1 MDEIQTNENGGVR
14 TNEELRQGIDQ
25 GIADVQSARAD
36 SWGAALQ
43 RQNRERAAQN
53 GMETY
58 GQMREIAGRREL
70 AEIQNGQRA
79 QDAIASALAIAQQN
93 GGKLPGAVTE
103 YLNRQ
108 FGFDGKTMGII
119 DGGIDQ
125 KTGEFGFV
133 FGERGNDGKVS
144 YRRQMIP
151 LSAQLGLM
159 EGYPSLFNEE
169 AIGAHRQRMLDS
181 GLSSGEV
188 DAYSKVAKLSRDR
201 LAARIADLTPRDTKL
216 ETERLRQEGLNRRA
230 DMLDERS
237 NRKLELQQQQLE
249 ANIQKQLA
257 AAKSADERNAIIK
270 QAKEAELR
278 LRQQEIEAKY
288 AQMGV
293 QYGAGEMKQT
303 AREKVNAKL
312 KEPPAEI
319 SIEGAKPEPA
329 SAQQPQEQNDD
340 NAESKEYPGY
350 SNGRARR
357 ALSAGWTW
365 NKESGKFVPPKK

>member
-79 QDAIASALAIAQQN
+79 QDAIASALAIASAPEN
-93 GGKLPGAVTE
+93 KGRLPRVVTE

-108 FGFDGKTMGII
+108 FGFDGQTSGII
-119 DGGIDQ
+119 DGGIDPTT
-125 KTGEFGFV
+125 KEFGFV

-144 YRRQMIP
+144 YRKQTIP

-159 EGYPSLFNEE
+159 EGSPSLFDEK
-169 AIGAHRQRMLDS
+169 AVSAHRQKMIES
-181 GLSSGEV
+181 GLSSAEI

-201 LAARIADLTPRDTKL
+201 LAARIAELTPRDSKL
-216 ETERLRQEGLNRRA
+216 ETEKLRQEGLNRRA

-278 LRQQEIEAKY
+278 LRQQEIESKY

-293 QYGAGEMKQT
+293 QYGSGD
-303 AREKVNAKL
+303 ARKVAQEKINSRL
-312 KEPPAEI
+312 TEQPEEI

-329 SAQQPQEQNDD
+329 PAATPAQPSE
-340 NAESKEYPGY
+340 NAERKVGE
-350 SNGRARR
+350 RKQFRQ
-357 ALSAGWTW
+357 GWAKW
-365 NKESGKFVPPKK
+365 DGKKWVLEPKGE

>member
-1 MDEIQTNENGGVR
+1 
-14 TNEELRQGIDQ
+14 
-25 GIADVQSARAD
+25 
-36 SWGAALQ
+36 
-43 RQNRERAAQN
+43 
-53 GMETY
+53 
-58 GQMREIAGRREL
+58 
-70 AEIQNGQRA
+70 
-79 QDAIASALAIAQQN
+79 
-93 GGKLPGAVTE
+93 
-103 YLNRQ
+103 
-108 FGFDGKTMGII
+108 
-119 DGGIDQ
+119 
-125 KTGEFGFV
+125 
-133 FGERGNDGKVS
+133 
-144 YRRQMIP
+144 
-151 LSAQLGLM
+151 
-159 EGYPSLFNEE
+159 
-169 AIGAHRQRMLDS
+169 MLDS

-350 SNGRARR
+350 ANGRARR

>member
-1 MDEIQTNENGGVR
+1 MDEIQANENGGVR
-14 TNEELRQGIDQ
+14 TNEELRQGIDK

-58 GQMREIAGRREL
+58 GQMRELAGRREL

-93 GGKLPGAVTE
+93 GGRLPGVVTE

-108 FGFDGKTMGII
+108 FGFDGQTSGII

-144 YRRQMIP
+144 YRKQMIP

-169 AIGAHRQRMLDS
+169 SVSAHRQKMLDS

-201 LAARIADLTPRDTKL
+201 LAARIAELTPRDTKL
-216 ETERLRQEGLNRRA
+216 EVEALRQKGMNYRA
-230 DMLDERS
+230 DARQGRFEQEI
-237 NRKLELQQQQLE
+237 ELKRQQLE
-249 ANIQKQLA
+249 ANIQKHLA
-257 AAKSADERNAIIK
+257 AAKSADEHNAILK

-278 LRQQEIEAKY
+278 LHQLEIEAKY

-293 QYGAGEMKQT
+293 QYGSGD
-303 AREKVNAKL
+303 ARKSAWEKIGAKL
-312 KEPPAEI
+312 TEQPAEI
-319 SIEGAKPEPA
+319 SIEGAKSEPPPA
-329 SAQQPQEQNDD
+329 ATSAQP
-340 NAESKEYPGY
+340 A
-350 SNGRARR
+350 
-357 ALSAGWTW
+357 AGSERKVGERKQFKQGWAAW
-365 NKESGKFVPPKK
+365 DGKKWVLEPKGE